1 MNKVKK
7 NDLIKV
13 RKLYTKFRFIGDLN
27 SINDGEK
34 IAISIFDRN

>member
-1 MNKVKK
+1 MNEIK
-7 NDLIKV
+7 NNGPIEV